1 MCSKNSYRFLFS
13 SSRNFSDD
21 DPSVGAYSN
30 NRKSSFSKSDKEVQ
44 REKDRGI
51 DTREEEG
58 GRGRDR
64 ERYEEG
70 VGGGEGKD
78 ERGPILRK
86 FDMTVKTTT
95 RDWDNS
101 AAAPTHQASGTGAGA
116 GRGSLSTFSD
126 VGGIS
131 LSVGSAGSG
140 LSHTAAAAA
149 SKRDKDHQNDMSA
162 RRKSW
167 QQEVDEESL
176 GLQRA
181 VMIKEK
187 RKLDDEQ
194 DLLRKKQSTED
205 SGDYGSAAYSVSV
218 ISPMNAVA
226 DLRSKLRE
234 LESEMDE
241 MRIQGKAAEQD
252 NIDLQQSLSREKEVS
267 M

>member
-1 MCSKNSYRFLFS
+1 MR
-13 SSRNFSDD
+13 
-21 DPSVGAYSN
+21 V
-30 NRKSSFSKSDKEVQ
+30 
-44 REKDRGI
+44 RERDRE
-51 DTREEEG
+51 REIE
-58 GRGRDR
+58 R

-70 VGGGEGKD
+70 VGEGKD
-78 ERGPILRK
+78 GRGPILRK
-86 FDMTVKTTT
+86 FDMTVKATP
-95 RDWDNS
+95 RDWDSS
-101 AAAPTHQASGTGAGA
+101 ATAPTHQASGTGASAGAGA

-140 LSHTAAAAA
+140 LSHSAAAAA
-149 SKRDKDHQNDMSA
+149 SKRDQAHQNDMSA

-167 QQEVDEESL
+167 QQEVDSHEESL
-176 GLQRA
+176 GIQRA

-252 NIDLQQSLSREKEVS
+252 NLDLKRSLSREKEVS
-267 M
+267 MRIAL